1 MFRGASSVNLD
12 AKGRM
17 GIPSR
22 FRDVLSKRC
31 DGRLVLTVNHTREQC
46 LWLYPLDEWDNVERQ
61 VASLPSFDPTAQEL
75 KRFLIG
81 YATDCELDSIGRVR
95 VSPLLRE
102 FAGLKKRVVLIGQRN
117 KFEID
122 FFQPATFVEDINNI
136 FKEMALIFQI
146 IDALKLGQKTGL

>member
-31 DGRLVLTVNHTREQC
+31 DGRLVVTVNHTREQC

-61 VASLPSFDPTAQEL
+61 VANLPSFDPTAQEL

-102 FAGLKKRVVLIGQRN
+102 FAGLEKRVVLIGQRN
-117 KFEID
+117 KFEIWD
-122 FFQPATFVEDINNI
+122 ESLWNKRCEEWLQQTEPGERQLPIELESI
-136 FKEMALIFQI
+136 SL
-146 IDALKLGQKTGL
+146 

>member
-12 AKGRM
+12 TKGRM

-102 FAGLKKRVVLIGQRN
+102 FAGLQKRVVLIGQRN
-117 KFEID
+117 KFEIWD
-122 FFQPATFVEDINNI
+122 ESLWNKRCEEWLQQTEPGERQLPIELESI
-136 FKEMALIFQI
+136 SL
-146 IDALKLGQKTGL
+146 

>member
-1 MFRGASSVNLD
+1 
-12 AKGRM
+12 M

-61 VASLPSFDPTAQEL
+61 VANLPSFDPTAQEL

-117 KFEID
+117 KFEIWD
-122 FFQPATFVEDINNI
+122 ESLWNKRCEEWLQQTEPGERQLPIELESI
-136 FKEMALIFQI
+136 SL
-146 IDALKLGQKTGL
+146 

>member
-1 MFRGASSVNLD
+1 
-12 AKGRM
+12 M

-61 VASLPSFDPTAQEL
+61 VANLPSFDPTAQEL

-117 KFEID
+117 KFEIWD
-122 FFQPATFVEDINNI
+122 ESLWNKRCEEWLQQTESGERQLPIELESIS
-136 FKEMALIFQI
+136 L
-146 IDALKLGQKTGL
+146 

>member
-61 VASLPSFDPTAQEL
+61 VANLPSFDPTAQEL

-102 FAGLKKRVVLIGQRN
+102 FAGLEKRVVLIGQRN
-117 KFEID
+117 KFEIWD
-122 FFQPATFVEDINNI
+122 ESLWKQRCDEWLQQTEPGERQLPIELESI
-136 FKEMALIFQI
+136 SL
-146 IDALKLGQKTGL
+146 

>member
-61 VASLPSFDPTAQEL
+61 VANLPSFDPTAQEL

-102 FAGLKKRVVLIGQRN
+102 FAGLEKRVVLIGQRN
-117 KFEID
+117 KFEIWD
-122 FFQPATFVEDINNI
+122 ESLWNKRCEEWLQQTEPGERQLPIELESI
-136 FKEMALIFQI
+136 SL
-146 IDALKLGQKTGL
+146 

>member
-102 FAGLKKRVVLIGQRN
+102 FAGLQKRVVLIGQRN
-117 KFEID
+117 KFEIWD
-122 FFQPATFVEDINNI
+122 ESLWKQRCDEWLQQTEPGERQLPIELESI
-136 FKEMALIFQI
+136 SL
-146 IDALKLGQKTGL
+146 

>member
-61 VASLPSFDPTAQEL
+61 VANLPSFDPTAQEL

-117 KFEID
+117 KFEIWD
-122 FFQPATFVEDINNI
+122 ESLWNKRCEEWLQQTEPGERQLPIELESI
-136 FKEMALIFQI
+136 SL
-146 IDALKLGQKTGL
+146 

>member
-1 MFRGASSVNLD
+1 
-12 AKGRM
+12 M

-61 VASLPSFDPTAQEL
+61 VANLPSFDPTAQEL

-102 FAGLKKRVVLIGQRN
+102 FAGLQKRVVLIGQRN
-117 KFEID
+117 KFEIWD
-122 FFQPATFVEDINNI
+122 ESLWNKRCEEWLQQTEPGERQLPIELESI
-136 FKEMALIFQI
+136 SL
-146 IDALKLGQKTGL
+146 

>member
-61 VASLPSFDPTAQEL
+61 VANLPSFDPTAQEL

-102 FAGLKKRVVLIGQRN
+102 FAGLEKRVVLIGQRN
-117 KFEID
+117 KFEIWD
-122 FFQPATFVEDINNI
+122 DSLWNKRCEEWLQQTEPGERQLPIELESI
-136 FKEMALIFQI
+136 SL
-146 IDALKLGQKTGL
+146 